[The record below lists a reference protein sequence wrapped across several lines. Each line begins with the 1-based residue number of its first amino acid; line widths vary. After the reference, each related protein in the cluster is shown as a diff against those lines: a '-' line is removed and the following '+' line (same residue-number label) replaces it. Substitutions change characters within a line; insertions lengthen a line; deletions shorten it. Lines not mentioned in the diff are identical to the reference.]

1 MGKPLPTKVFSDHH
15 APASTPLYVSLFS
28 LGLIA
33 IVAFAVWGFM
43 FALLP
48 MD

>member
-1 MGKPLPTKVFSDHH
+1 MGKPLPTNFGDHH
-15 APASTPLYVSLFS
+15 APAPTPLYISLFS

>member
-1 MGKPLPTKVFSDHH
+1 MLMEWTGPHAGPWFLVFPL
-15 APASTPLYVSLFS
+15 LW
-28 LGLIA
+28 IA
-33 IVAFAVWGFM
+33 VVAFAVWGFM

>member
-1 MGKPLPTKVFSDHH
+1 MRKPLPISALGDHH
-15 APASTPLYVSLFS
+15 APSNTPLYVSLFH

-33 IVAFAVWGFM
+33 IVAFAVWGFI
-43 FALLP
+43 FELLP

>member
-1 MGKPLPTKVFSDHH
+1 MNTPLPIKGFGDHH
-15 APASTPLYVSLFS
+15 TPAETPRYVALFH

-33 IVAFAVWGFM
+33 IVAFAIWGFI
-43 FALLP
+43 FELLP